1 MKKSLILGATA
12 MAALAIA
19 PQAEAA
25 KVKIGGH
32 YTMRVQDTDI
42 TLTDTQGVDEEQGWF
57 HRMQLNLDATVSDK
71 THAHLQFRP
80 VDGVMEGEN
89 TNVNG
94 GWNIK
99 RVWMET
105 EMYGVG
111 IKAGNMPM
119 NMHDKILY
127 KDVGGSMAAVV
138 VSKSFGDM
146 TLLGMNVRVEEG
158 YTSGA
163 KALKALEDKFGNN
176 AENDGANADNDEINL
191 YGISLLGKAAK
202 ANYQV
207 TWFHKEIDEG
217 VATNTAGAVLGTDV
231 DNDWAAFTLGTNLS
245 GVKLTGTVIWESGYN
260 FDGDTFAPT
269 GTTTLNQLN
278 SSGVLAA
285 LRVAGKTGFGGWKGY
300 GFYSSE
306 DFTHPLNEDSN
317 SNSKNS
323 NATGMSLAWDQGNV
337 NGRDLLKTWA
347 TNSNADQLENVWGV
361 GVGLSV
367 KAGSWTISPAIDYA
381 SIVEDDVS
389 GGVQS
394 ISDSAWGGSI
404 VASTKLD
411 EGTTFSLI
419 AIGVDPSDD
428 SITENVENMH
438 SVQAEFKVKF

>member
-12 MAALAIA
+12 MVALAIV

-25 KVKIGGH
+25 EVKIGGH
-32 YTMRVQDTDI
+32 YTMRFQDTDI
-42 TLTDTQGVDEEQGWF
+42 TLTDTEGVDEEQGWF
-57 HRMQLNLDATVSDK
+57 HRMQLNLDATVSEK

-80 VDGVMEGEN
+80 VDGVTEGEN
-89 TNVNG
+89 TNVDAK
-94 GWNIK
+94 WHIK

-138 VSKSFGDM
+138 VSKTFGNM
-146 TLLGMNVRVEEG
+146 TLLGMNVRVDEG
-158 YTSGA
+158 KTT
-163 KALKALEDKFGNN
+163 DT
-176 AENDGANADNDEINL
+176 DADNDEIDL
-191 YGISLLGKAAK
+191 YGVSILGKAAK
-202 ANYQV
+202 INYQT
-207 TWFHKEIDEG
+207 TWFHKEINEN
-217 VATNTAGAVLGTDV
+217 ATITTGKNNLSPGTDV
-231 DNDWAAFTLGTNLS
+231 DNDWAALTLGTNLS
-245 GVKLTGTVIWESGYN
+245 GVKLTGTVIWESGYD
-260 FDGDTFAPT
+260 FDDGIAPT
-269 GTTTLNQLN
+269 GTSTLDQLN
-278 SSGVLAA
+278 GSGVLAA
-285 LRVAGKTGFGGWKGY
+285 LRVAGKTGFGGWKSY

-306 DFTHPLNEDSN
+306 DFTHPLNSN
-317 SNSKNS
+317 SNDNKNNS

-361 GVGLSV
+361 GAGLSV

-381 SIVEDDVS
+381 SIVEDDVN
-389 GGVQS
+389 GGKQS

-419 AIGVDPSDD
+419 AIGVDPSDND
-428 SITENVENMH
+428 GTTDDVENMH